1 VENQYFEDNSRLRAS
16 EEDIVKRIKEC
27 EMVVDK
33 LTTNDVW
40 TVVLKDANAWSRQ
53 IDSLWQDVTDAD
65 KLYQMRVIK
74 TAYKHLINLPKQYKD
89 ELAQLK
95 EELTKQNEIQKDY
108 EE

>member
-1 VENQYFEDNSRLRAS
+1 
-16 EEDIVKRIKEC
+16 
-27 EMVVDK
+27 
-33 LTTNDVW
+33 
-40 TVVLKDANAWSRQ
+40 
-53 IDSLWQDVTDAD
+53 
-65 KLYQMRVIK
+65 MRVIK